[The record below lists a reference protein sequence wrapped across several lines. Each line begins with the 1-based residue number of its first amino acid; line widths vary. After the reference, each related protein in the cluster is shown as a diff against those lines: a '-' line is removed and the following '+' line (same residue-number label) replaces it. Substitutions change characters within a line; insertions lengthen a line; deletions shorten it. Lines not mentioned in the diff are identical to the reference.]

1 MPTYI
6 NKAFFCHLFC
16 YRSNMRIHLQSS
28 HPQKNLVNFVSIM
41 VLWFTSFAFTY
52 AEGLSN
58 LLANNTKA
66 DMGQSEFLKVDE
78 AFEFQSEPS
87 ENGVKLTWKIAP
99 HYYLYFERFKFKAK
113 SETTTLGEPQFSQQ
127 GDAKED
133 PYFGLVHVIHD
144 ELTVFLPINLN
155 VDSTEDEIKITYQG
169 CAEAGL
175 CYPPKN
181 QYVLFTK
188 SESNSNELV
197 KPLSDENASIT
208 TQTLISETPNERNL
222 EDASGIFNFISNS
235 SLPLIIGIFFLLGLG
250 LTFTPCV
257 FPMIPIITSIIAG
270 QKKPTTA
277 KSFALSSAYVLGMA
291 LTYASAGVIT
301 GLLGAGANIQAALQ
315 NPFILTFFAGIF
327 VLLSLAMF
335 GLYELQLPAF
345 IRDRLNNTS
354 QNLSGGHITSVF
366 FIGALS
372 ALVVSPCV
380 SAPLAGA
387 LLYISST
394 ADALIGGASLFALGL
409 GMGVPLI
416 VIAVSGSKL
425 LPKAGQWMNQV
436 KYVFG
441 VMLLAVAVWLLSR
454 TIPAQVSMI
463 LWSILIG
470 VSATQMGA
478 FEAANSGWKRISK
491 GLGLLLALYSAILLI
506 GALSGAHDPL
516 KPFSQFTDNNN
527 KVTTETTIKKPAF
540 NTIYNLEGLEQER
553 QKAIASGKPMMVDFY
568 ADWCISCVVMEN
580 QVFPQPDI
588 SALMANFH
596 LVKADVTENTAENQA
611 LLNSFGLFGPPSILL
626 YDKEGSENKGLR
638 IVGEIHKEA
647 FGDRLKLILKK

>member
-1 MPTYI
+1 MI
-6 NKAFFCHLFC
+6 NEEHQKQDIRFFIQRFITLFTLLLFM
-16 YRSNMRIHLQSS
+16 NFS
-28 HPQKNLVNFVSIM
+28 H
-41 VLWFTSFAFTY
+41 
-52 AEGLSN
+52 AEGLSS
-58 LLANNTKA
+58 LLTKNSTA
-66 DMGQSEFLKVDE
+66 DIGQSDFLKVDE
-78 AFEFQSEPS
+78 AFQFRSEPTAK
-87 ENGVKLTWKIAP
+87 GLKLKWKIEP
-99 HYYLYFERFKFKAK
+99 HYYLYLERFKFKAAK
-113 SETTTLGEPQFSQQ
+113 ESTVIGNPQFSQQ
-127 GDAKED
+127 GEAKED

-144 ELTVFLPINLN
+144 ELEVFLPISLMEGIS
-155 VDSTEDEIKITYQG
+155 DDEIKVTYQG

-181 QYVLFTK
+181 QYILFTTAAPDPETSQISQK
-188 SESNSNELV
+188 NT
-197 KPLSDENASIT
+197 SDQETSIST
-208 TQTLISETPNERNL
+208 NL

-270 QKKPTTA
+270 QKKPTTS
-277 KSFALSSAYVLGMA
+277 KSLALSSAYVLGMA
-291 LTYASAGVIT
+291 LTYAAAGVIT

-315 NPFILTFFAGIF
+315 NPYILSFFATIF

-345 IRDRLNNTS
+345 IRDRLNTTS

-394 ADALIGGASLFALGL
+394 ADAVIGGASLFAMGL
-409 GMGVPLI
+409 GMGLPLI

-436 KYVFG
+436 KYVYG
-441 VMLLAVAVWLLSR
+441 VMLLAVAIWLLSR
-454 TIPAQVSMI
+454 TLSAQTSMI
-463 LWSILIG
+463 LWALLIG

-478 FEAANSGWKRISK
+478 FEAAKEGWQRVVK
-491 GLGLLLALYSAILLI
+491 GFGLILALYSVILFI
-506 GALSGAHDPL
+506 GALSGAHDPF
-516 KPFSQFTDNNN
+516 KPLAKFTITNNQTSTAQNIEHVQFKVIYN
-527 KVTTETTIKKPAF
+527 KVELEAERRKATEM
-540 NTIYNLEGLEQER
+540 
-553 QKAIASGKPMMVDFY
+553 GKPMLVDFY

-580 QVFPQPDI
+580 TVFPLEDI
-588 SALMANFH
+588 KTKLEKFH
-596 LVKADVTENTAENQA
+596 LVKADVTLNTDENQE
-611 LLNSFGLFGPPSILL
+611 LLNDYGLFGPPAILL
-626 YDKEGSENKGLR
+626 FNQAGEENKTLR
-638 IVGEIHKEA
+638 IVGEIHKDAFKTRLIEA
-647 FGDRLKLILKK
+647 LK